1 MSRVLEVVLCL
12 SQDGWPVKASN
23 RTRAAPRD
31 FGAELVR
38 AWRICPQVRMR
49 RGHERVTIEPCQVVE
64 AEPSPDASW
73 WTWIESHAHERRVVA
88 SRTQAFAPGVT
99 QRELFD
105 AAHAGIV
112 VSALGAGHGAA
123 AVDGTDSP
131 PAAGGD
137 AKPVAKSE
145 TKSAARSAAK
155 AAVDASAGAGA
166 GSADDAQPGGG
177 SRGRPEAAAASAAT
191 DAPVAPQPAAAPAGR
206 WLVSERRRGGGADDS
221 GVVVEMTLDDI
232 ALHDGDAPPR
242 RYVEL
247 RLAAPD
253 WETVEARSAALRAL
267 FAAARE
273 LSGAW
278 PAFVQ
283 LTSAIDRA
291 CAGEFATAAPV
302 KAQLVD
308 LAGIRSQRAA
318 LFALS
323 GDIAAQW
330 LGNEGGVLDR
340 DDPEFVHQMRVA
352 LRRLRTLMR
361 FFPRFADRQWQDT
374 FGTDL
379 RWLAALLGTVRDWDV
394 FSTEILPALIA
405 ADGGGADWAG
415 TLDAARA
422 QSAAARVELRQA
434 LHSARYARLTL
445 GWLEW
450 LSTLALPPA
459 ANDDAPSLRRHA
471 AKRVRR
477 LFGHLYASPS
487 LTSLDTAARHQV
499 RIDAKRLR
507 YALEF
512 FASLA
517 SRRTRTETVKTLA
530 RVQSVLGEAN
540 DAIVALHHLE
550 QLAAP
555 PYQIGFV
562 RGYGAALEQRA
573 ARDAE
578 ALLASLRPPKLDGK
592 AR

>member
-1 MSRVLEVVLCL
+1 MSRVLEIVLSL
-12 SQDGWPVKASN
+12 SLEGWPVKGAS
-23 RTRAAPRD
+23 RARGAQRD

-49 RGHERVTIEPCQVVE
+49 RGHERVTIEPCQIEE
-64 AEPSPDASW
+64 AERSPGASW
-73 WTWIESHAHERRVVA
+73 WTWVESNAHGTRVVA
-88 SRTQAFAPGVT
+88 SRTRTFTPGVT

-105 AAHAGIV
+105 AEHAGIV
-112 VSALGAGHGAA
+112 VATPLPVPATAG
-123 AVDGTDSP
+123 
-131 PAAGGD
+131 
-137 AKPVAKSE
+137 
-145 TKSAARSAAK
+145 
-155 AAVDASAGAGA
+155 
-166 GSADDAQPGGG
+166 
-177 SRGRPEAAAASAAT
+177 AT
-191 DAPVAPQPAAAPAGR
+191 DADAPPVAEIDGVAPNTDEAR
-206 WLVSERRRGGGADDS
+206 AQASALRLVSERRRGRWADDS

-232 ALHDGDAPPR
+232 TLHGGGEPPR

-253 WETVEARSAALRAL
+253 WETVAARTAALHAL

-283 LTSAIDRA
+283 LTSVIDRA
-291 CAGEFATAAPV
+291 CAGGPVAATLV
-302 KAQLVD
+302 KAQPVD
-308 LAGIRSQRAA
+308 LTGIRTQRAA

-323 GDIAAQW
+323 GDITAQW
-330 LGNEGGVLDR
+330 LGNECGVLDR

-361 FFPRFADRQWQDT
+361 FFPRFTDRQWKDT
-374 FGTDL
+374 LGVDL
-379 RWLAALLGTVRDWDV
+379 RWLAKLLGTVRDWDV
-394 FSTEILPALIA
+394 FATESLPALIA
-405 ADGGGADWAG
+405 ADGGGSDWDG

-422 QSAAARVELRQA
+422 QSMAARVELRQA

-450 LSTLALPPA
+450 LSALALPA
-459 ANDDAPSLRRHA
+459 ADGDDAPSLRRHA
-471 AKRVRR
+471 TKRVRR
-477 LFGHLYASPS
+477 LFGHLYGSPS

-512 FASLA
+512 FASVA

-540 DAIVALHHLE
+540 DAMVALHHLE

-555 PYQIGFV
+555 PYQLGFV
-562 RGYGAALEQRA
+562 RGYGVALEQRA

-578 ALLASLRPPKLDGK
+578 TLLASLRPPKLDGK
-592 AR
+592 PR

>member
-1 MSRVLEVVLCL
+1 MSRVLEIVLCL
-12 SQDGWPVKASN
+12 SLDAWQVKSGS
-23 RTRAAPRD
+23 RARGEPRD

-49 RGHERVTIEPCQVVE
+49 RGHERVTIEPCQVEE
-64 AEPSPDASW
+64 AEPSPGECW
-73 WTWIESHAHERRVVA
+73 WTWIESNAQGRRVVA
-88 SRTQAFAPGVT
+88 SRTKAFAPGVMA
-99 QRELFD
+99 RERFD
-105 AAHAGIV
+105 AEHAGIAV
-112 VSALGAGHGAA
+112 ATPPSA
-123 AVDGTDSP
+123 
-131 PAAGGD
+131 PAPRAD
-137 AKPVAKSE
+137 AESAPV
-145 TKSAARSAAK
+145 T
-155 AAVDASAGAGA
+155 GAGA
-166 GSADDAQPGGG
+166 DTTPG
-177 SRGRPEAAAASAAT
+177 PVDEAAVAASSGP
-191 DAPVAPQPAAAPAGR
+191 APLR
-206 WLVSERRRGGGADDS
+206 LVTERRRGRWADDS
-221 GVVVEMTLDDI
+221 GVVVEMTLDDVT
-232 ALHDGDAPPR
+232 LHGGAELPR
-242 RYVEL
+242 RQVEL

-253 WETVEARSAALRAL
+253 WETVPARTAALRAL

-283 LTSAIDRA
+283 LTSVIDRA
-291 CAGEFATAAPV
+291 CAGEPGVTGPV
-302 KAQLVD
+302 KAKIVD
-308 LAGIRSQRAA
+308 LTGIRTQRTA

-361 FFPRFADRQWQDT
+361 FFPRFAGDQWQET
-374 FGTDL
+374 FGVDL
-379 RWLAALLGTVRDWDV
+379 RWLASLLGTVRDWDV
-394 FSTEILPALIA
+394 FSTESLPALIA
-405 ADGGGADWAG
+405 ADGGSADWNG
-415 TLDAARA
+415 TLDAVRA
-422 QSAAARVELRQA
+422 QATAARTELRQA

-459 ANDDAPSLRRHA
+459 AGDEDAPSLRRHA
-471 AKRVRR
+471 TKRVRR
-477 LFGHLYASPS
+477 LFGHLYASPA

-517 SRRTRTETVKTLA
+517 SRRTRNETVKTLA

-540 DAIVALHHLE
+540 DTMVAQHHLE

-555 PYQIGFV
+555 AYQLGFV

-578 ALLASLRPPKLDGK
+578 ALLASLRPPRLDGK
-592 AR
+592 PR

>member
-1 MSRVLEVVLCL
+1 MSRVLEIVLSL
-12 SQDGWPVKASN
+12 SLEGWPVKGAS
-23 RTRAAPRD
+23 RARGAQRD

-49 RGHERVTIEPCQVVE
+49 RGHERVTIEPCQVEE
-64 AEPSPDASW
+64 AERSPGASW
-73 WTWIESHAHERRVVA
+73 WTWVESNAHGTRVVA

-105 AAHAGIV
+105 AEHAGIV
-112 VSALGAGHGAA
+112 VATPLPVPATAGAA
-123 AVDGTDSP
+123 DADAP
-131 PAAGGD
+131 PAAEIDG
-137 AKPVAKSE
+137 VAPNTDE
-145 TKSAARSAAK
+145 ARAQ
-155 AAVDASAGAGA
+155 ASAL
-166 GSADDAQPGGG
+166 
-177 SRGRPEAAAASAAT
+177 R
-191 DAPVAPQPAAAPAGR
+191 
-206 WLVSERRRGGGADDS
+206 LVSERRRGRWADDS

-232 ALHDGDAPPR
+232 MLHGGGEPPR
-242 RYVEL
+242 RHVEL

-253 WETVEARSAALRAL
+253 WETVAARTAALHAL

-283 LTSAIDRA
+283 LTSVIDRA
-291 CAGEFATAAPV
+291 CAGGPVAATLV
-302 KAQLVD
+302 KAQSVD
-308 LAGIRSQRAA
+308 LTGIRTQRAA

-323 GDIAAQW
+323 GDITAQW
-330 LGNEGGVLDR
+330 LGNECGVLDR

-361 FFPRFADRQWQDT
+361 FFPRFTDRQWRDT
-374 FGTDL
+374 LGVDL
-379 RWLAALLGTVRDWDV
+379 RWLAKLLGTVRDWDV
-394 FSTEILPALIA
+394 FATESLPALIA
-405 ADGGGADWAG
+405 ADGGSSDWDG

-422 QSAAARVELRQA
+422 QSMAARVELRQA

-450 LSTLALPPA
+450 LSALALPA
-459 ANDDAPSLRRHA
+459 ADGDDAPSLRRHA
-471 AKRVRR
+471 TKRVRR
-477 LFGHLYASPS
+477 LFGHLYGSPS

-540 DAIVALHHLE
+540 DAMVALRHLE

-555 PYQIGFV
+555 PYQLGFV

-578 ALLASLRPPKLDGK
+578 TLLASLRPPKLDGK
-592 AR
+592 PG

>member
-1 MSRVLEVVLCL
+1 MSRVLEIVLCL
-12 SQDGWPVKASN
+12 SLEGWPVKTGS
-23 RTRAAPRD
+23 RARGEQRN

-49 RGHERVTIEPCQVVE
+49 RGQERVTIEPCQVEE
-64 AEPSPDASW
+64 AEPSPGECW
-73 WTWIESHAHERRVVA
+73 WTWIESNAHGRHVVA
-88 SRTQAFAPGVT
+88 SRTKTLTPGVVA
-99 QRELFD
+99 RELFD
-105 AAHAGIV
+105 AEHAGIV
-112 VSALGAGHGAA
+112 V
-123 AVDGTDSP
+123 
-131 PAAGGD
+131 
-137 AKPVAKSE
+137 
-145 TKSAARSAAK
+145 
-155 AAVDASAGAGA
+155 
-166 GSADDAQPGGG
+166 
-177 SRGRPEAAAASAAT
+177 AT
-191 DAPVAPQPAAAPAGR
+191 PAAAPLADAESAEAAGDGDR
-206 WLVSERRRGGGADDS
+206 AAPGSVDEAAVAASSGPAPLRLVSERRRGRWADDS

-232 ALHDGDAPPR
+232 ILHGGTEPPR
-242 RYVEL
+242 RQVEL

-253 WETVEARSAALRAL
+253 WETVDARTAALHAL

-283 LTSAIDRA
+283 LTSVIDRA
-291 CAGEFATAAPV
+291 CAGEPAVAAPV

-308 LAGIRSQRAA
+308 LAGIRTQRGA

-330 LGNEGGVLDR
+330 LGNERGVLDR

-361 FFPRFADRQWQDT
+361 FFPRFADDQWQDT
-374 FGTDL
+374 FGADL
-379 RWLAALLGTVRDWDV
+379 RWVAALLGTVRDWDV
-394 FSTEILPALIA
+394 FSTESLPALIA
-405 ADGGGADWAG
+405 ADGGSADWNG

-422 QSAAARVELRQA
+422 QALAARVELRQA

-450 LSTLALPPA
+450 LATLALPPDTD
-459 ANDDAPSLRRHA
+459 DDAPSLRRHA
-471 AKRVRR
+471 TKRVRR

-487 LTSLDTAARHQV
+487 LTSLDTAARHRV

-540 DAIVALHHLE
+540 DTMVALHHLE

-555 PYQIGFV
+555 AYQLGFV

-578 ALLASLRPPKLDGK
+578 ALLASLRPPRLDGK
-592 AR
+592 PR

>member
-1 MSRVLEVVLCL
+1 MSRVLEIVLSL
-12 SQDGWPVKASN
+12 SLEGWPVKGAS
-23 RTRAAPRD
+23 RARGAQRD

-49 RGHERVTIEPCQVVE
+49 RGHERVTVEPCQIEE
-64 AEPSPDASW
+64 AERSPGASW
-73 WTWIESHAHERRVVA
+73 WTWVESNAHGTRVVA
-88 SRTQAFAPGVT
+88 SRTRTFAPGVT

-105 AAHAGIV
+105 AEHAGIV
-112 VSALGAGHGAA
+112 VATPLPVPATAGAA
-123 AVDGTDSP
+123 DTDAP
-131 PAAGGD
+131 PAAETDG
-137 AKPVAKSE
+137 VAPDTDE
-145 TKSAARSAAK
+145 ARAQ
-155 AAVDASAGAGA
+155 ASAL
-166 GSADDAQPGGG
+166 
-177 SRGRPEAAAASAAT
+177 R
-191 DAPVAPQPAAAPAGR
+191 
-206 WLVSERRRGGGADDS
+206 LVSERRRGRWADDS

-232 ALHDGDAPPR
+232 TLHGGGEPPR
-242 RYVEL
+242 RHVEL

-253 WETVEARSAALRAL
+253 WETVAARTAALHAL

-283 LTSAIDRA
+283 LTSVIDRA
-291 CAGEFATAAPV
+291 CAGGPVAATLV
-302 KAQLVD
+302 KAQPVD
-308 LAGIRSQRAA
+308 LTGIRTQRAA

-323 GDIAAQW
+323 GDITAQW
-330 LGNEGGVLDR
+330 LGNECGVLDR

-361 FFPRFADRQWQDT
+361 FFPRFTDRQWRDT
-374 FGTDL
+374 LGVDL
-379 RWLAALLGTVRDWDV
+379 RWLAKLLGTVRDWDV
-394 FSTEILPALIA
+394 FATESLPTLIA
-405 ADGGGADWAG
+405 ADGGSSDWDG

-422 QSAAARVELRQA
+422 QSMAARVELRQA

-450 LSTLALPPA
+450 LSALALPA
-459 ANDDAPSLRRHA
+459 ADGDDAPSLRRHA
-471 AKRVRR
+471 TKRVRR
-477 LFGHLYASPS
+477 LFGHLYGSPS

-540 DAIVALHHLE
+540 DAMVALHHLE

-555 PYQIGFV
+555 PYQLGFV

-578 ALLASLRPPKLDGK
+578 TLLASLRPPKLDGK
-592 AR
+592 PG

>member
-1 MSRVLEVVLCL
+1 MSRVLEIVLSL
-12 SQDGWPVKASN
+12 SLEGWPVKGAS
-23 RTRAAPRD
+23 RARGAQRD

-49 RGHERVTIEPCQVVE
+49 RGHERVTVEPCQIEE
-64 AEPSPDASW
+64 AERSPGASW
-73 WTWIESHAHERRVVA
+73 WTWVESNAHGTRVVA
-88 SRTQAFAPGVT
+88 SRTQTFAPGIT

-105 AAHAGIV
+105 AEHAGIV
-112 VSALGAGHGAA
+112 VATPLPVPATAGA
-123 AVDGTDSP
+123 TDADAP
-131 PAAGGD
+131 PAAEIDG
-137 AKPVAKSE
+137 VAPNTDE
-145 TKSAARSAAK
+145 ARAQ
-155 AAVDASAGAGA
+155 ASAL
-166 GSADDAQPGGG
+166 
-177 SRGRPEAAAASAAT
+177 R
-191 DAPVAPQPAAAPAGR
+191 
-206 WLVSERRRGGGADDS
+206 LVSERRRGRWADDS

-232 ALHDGDAPPR
+232 TLHGGGEPPR

-253 WETVEARSAALRAL
+253 WETVAARTAALHAL

-283 LTSAIDRA
+283 LTSVIDRA
-291 CAGEFATAAPV
+291 CAGGPVAATLV
-302 KAQLVD
+302 KAQPVD
-308 LAGIRSQRAA
+308 LTGIRTPRAA
-318 LFALS
+318 LFALA
-323 GDIAAQW
+323 GDITAQW
-330 LGNEGGVLDR
+330 LGNECGVLDR

-361 FFPRFADRQWQDT
+361 FFPRFADRQWKDT
-374 FGTDL
+374 LGADL
-379 RWLAALLGTVRDWDV
+379 RWLAKLLGTVRDWDV
-394 FSTEILPALIA
+394 FATESLPALIA
-405 ADGGGADWAG
+405 ADGGGSDWDG

-422 QSAAARVELRQA
+422 QSMAARVELRQA

-450 LSTLALPPA
+450 LSALALPA
-459 ANDDAPSLRRHA
+459 ADGDDAPSLRRHA
-471 AKRVRR
+471 TKRVRR
-477 LFGHLYASPS
+477 LFGHLYGSPS

-540 DAIVALHHLE
+540 DAMVALHHLE

-555 PYQIGFV
+555 PYQLGFV

-578 ALLASLRPPKLDGK
+578 TLLASLRPPKLDGK
-592 AR
+592 PR

>member
-1 MSRVLEVVLCL
+1 MSRVLEIVLSL
-12 SQDGWPVKASN
+12 SLEGWPVEAGS
-23 RTRAAPRD
+23 RARGAQRD

-49 RGHERVTIEPCQVVE
+49 RGHERVTIEPCQIEE
-64 AEPSPDASW
+64 AELSPGASW
-73 WTWIESHAHERRVVA
+73 WTWVESNAHGRRVVA
-88 SRTQAFAPGVT
+88 SRTKAFAPGVT
-99 QRELFD
+99 ERELFD
-105 AAHAGIV
+105 AEHAGIA
-112 VSALGAGHGAA
+112 VSMPL
-123 AVDGTDSP
+123 
-131 PAAGGD
+131 
-137 AKPVAKSE
+137 PV
-145 TKSAARSAAK
+145 
-155 AAVDASAGAGA
+155 
-166 GSADDAQPGGG
+166 
-177 SRGRPEAAAASAAT
+177 PEAAVAAEAGA
-191 DAPVAPQPAAAPAGR
+191 VAGEVDGAAPETTGRAEEAGTQPESSALR
-206 WLVSERRRGGGADDS
+206 LVSERRRGRWADDS
-221 GVVVEMTLDDI
+221 GVVVEMTLDDVT
-232 ALHDGDAPPR
+232 LHRGSEPPR
-242 RYVEL
+242 RFVEL
-247 RLAAPD
+247 RLTAPD
-253 WETVEARSAALRAL
+253 WETLPARTAALHAL

-283 LTSAIDRA
+283 LTSVIDRA
-291 CAGEFATAAPV
+291 CAAEPAAGGPV
-302 KAQLVD
+302 KARLVD
-308 LAGIRSQRAA
+308 LTGVRTQRAA

-323 GDIAAQW
+323 GDITAQW
-330 LGNEGGVLDR
+330 LGNEGGVLEH

-361 FFPRFADRQWQDT
+361 FFPLFADRQWRDT
-374 FGTDL
+374 LGVDL

-394 FSTEILPALIA
+394 FATESLPALIA
-405 ADGGGADWAG
+405 ADGGDGEWNG

-422 QSAAARVELRQA
+422 QCAAARVELRQA

-450 LSTLALPPA
+450 LSSLALPPA
-459 ANDDAPSLRRHA
+459 EAGDAPSLRRHA
-471 AKRVRR
+471 TKRVRR

-517 SRRTRTETVKTLA
+517 SRRTRTETVKTLT

-540 DAIVALHHLE
+540 DTMVALHHLE
-550 QLAAP
+550 KLAAP
-555 PYQIGFV
+555 PYQLGFV

-578 ALLASLRPPKLDGK
+578 TLLASLRPPKLDGK
-592 AR
+592 PG

>member
-1 MSRVLEVVLCL
+1 MSRVLEIVLSL
-12 SQDGWPVKASN
+12 SLEGWPVKAAS
-23 RTRAAPRD
+23 RARGAQRD

-49 RGHERVTIEPCQVVE
+49 RGHERVTIEPCQVEE
-64 AEPSPDASW
+64 AERSPGASW
-73 WTWIESHAHERRVVA
+73 WTWVESNAHGRRVVA
-88 SRTQAFAPGVT
+88 SRTEAFAPGVT

-105 AAHAGIV
+105 AEHAGI
-112 VSALGAGHGAA
+112 AIAMPL
-123 AVDGTDSP
+123 P
-131 PAAGGD
+131 LPL
-137 AKPVAKSE
+137 PV
-145 TKSAARSAAK
+145 T
-155 AAVDASAGAGA
+155 
-166 GSADDAQPGGG
+166 
-177 SRGRPEAAAASAAT
+177 AAAA
-191 DAPVAPQPAAAPAGR
+191 DADAPAGEINGVAPDVAAPPESSAPR
-206 WLVSERRRGGGADDS
+206 LVSERRRGRWADDS

-232 ALHDGDAPPR
+232 TLHGGGEPPR

-253 WETVEARSAALRAL
+253 WETFAARTAALRAL

-291 CAGEFATAAPV
+291 CAGEPAAVRPV

-308 LAGIRSQRAA
+308 LTGVRTQRAA

-323 GDIAAQW
+323 GDITAQW

-361 FFPRFADRQWQDT
+361 FFPLFADRQWQDT
-374 FGTDL
+374 LGVDL

-394 FSTEILPALIA
+394 FTTESLPALIA
-405 ADGGGADWAG
+405 ADGGGADWNG

-422 QSAAARVELRQA
+422 QSMAARVELRQA

-450 LSTLALPPA
+450 LSALALPPA
-459 ANDDAPSLRRHA
+459 EGGDAPSLRRHA
-471 AKRVRR
+471 TKRVRR
-477 LFGHLYASPS
+477 LFGDLYASPS

-517 SRRTRTETVKTLA
+517 SRRTRTETVKTLT

-540 DAIVALHHLE
+540 DTMVALHHLE
-550 QLAAP
+550 KLAAP
-555 PYQIGFV
+555 PYQLGFV

-578 ALLASLRPPKLDGK
+578 ALLASLRPPKLGGK
-592 AR
+592 PG

>member
-1 MSRVLEVVLCL
+1 MSRVLEIVLCL
-12 SQDGWPVKASN
+12 SLEGWPVKAGS
-23 RTRAAPRD
+23 RARGEQRD

-49 RGHERVTIEPCQVVE
+49 RGHERVTIEPCQIEE
-64 AEPSPDASW
+64 AEPSPGESW
-73 WTWIESHAHERRVVA
+73 WTWVEWNAHGRRVVA
-88 SRTQAFAPGVT
+88 SRTKAFAPGVVA
-99 QRELFD
+99 RELFD
-105 AAHAGIV
+105 AEHAGIV
-112 VSALGAGHGAA
+112 VATPPSATPAEPERAEAAGDGGQGAPGPVDEAVVAA
-123 AVDGTDSP
+123 ATG
-131 PAAGGD
+131 PA
-137 AKPVAKSE
+137 PL
-145 TKSAARSAAK
+145 R
-155 AAVDASAGAGA
+155 
-166 GSADDAQPGGG
+166 
-177 SRGRPEAAAASAAT
+177 
-191 DAPVAPQPAAAPAGR
+191 
-206 WLVSERRRGGGADDS
+206 LVSERRRGRWADDS
-221 GVVVEMTLDDI
+221 GVVVEMTLDDVM
-232 ALHDGDAPPR
+232 LDGGAEPPR
-242 RYVEL
+242 RHVEL

-253 WETVEARSAALRAL
+253 WETDAARAAALRAL

-283 LTSAIDRA
+283 LTSVIDRA
-291 CAGEFATAAPV
+291 CAGEPAITGPI

-308 LAGIRSQRAA
+308 LTGIRTQRTA

-330 LGNEGGVLDR
+330 LGNEAGVLER

-361 FFPRFADRQWQDT
+361 FFPRFADDRWKDA
-374 FGTDL
+374 FGADL
-379 RWLAALLGTVRDWDV
+379 RWLASLLGTVRDWDV
-394 FSTEILPALIA
+394 FSTESLPALIA
-405 ADGGGADWAG
+405 ADGGSADWNG
-415 TLDAARA
+415 TLDAARTQA
-422 QSAAARVELRQA
+422 TAARVELRQA

-450 LSTLALPPA
+450 LSTLALPDA
-459 ANDDAPSLRRHA
+459 GDDAPSLRRHA
-471 AKRVRR
+471 TRRVRR

-487 LTSLDTAARHQV
+487 LTSLDTAARHRV

-530 RVQSVLGEAN
+530 RVQSVLGDAN

-555 PYQIGFV
+555 AYQLGFV
-562 RGYGAALEQRA
+562 RGYGAALERRA

-578 ALLASLRPPKLDGK
+578 ALLASLRPPKLD
-592 AR
+592 ARSR

>member
-1 MSRVLEVVLCL
+1 MSRVLEIVLCL
-12 SQDGWPVKASN
+12 SLEGWPVKAGS
-23 RTRAAPRD
+23 RVRSEQRD

-38 AWRICPQVRMR
+38 AWRICSQVRMR
-49 RGHERVTIEPCQVVE
+49 RGHERVTIEPCQVEE
-64 AEPSPDASW
+64 AEPNPGECW
-73 WTWIESHAHERRVVA
+73 WTWIESNAQGRRVVA
-88 SRTQAFAPGVT
+88 SRTRAFAPGVVE
-99 QRELFD
+99 RELFD
-105 AAHAGIV
+105 AEHAGIDV
-112 VSALGAGHGAA
+112 
-123 AVDGTDSP
+123 
-131 PAAGGD
+131 
-137 AKPVAKSE
+137 
-145 TKSAARSAAK
+145 
-155 AAVDASAGAGA
+155 
-166 GSADDAQPGGG
+166 
-177 SRGRPEAAAASAAT
+177 
-191 DAPVAPQPAAAPAGR
+191 AAPAPAPATQAEAESAEAAGEGVTPGSVDEAALAASSGPAPLR
-206 WLVSERRRGGGADDS
+206 LVSERRRGRWADDS
-221 GVVVEMTLDDI
+221 GVVVEMTLDNI
-232 ALHDGDAPPR
+232 TLYGGTEPPR
-242 RYVEL
+242 RHVEL

-253 WETVEARSAALRAL
+253 WETVAARSAALRAL

-283 LTSAIDRA
+283 LSSVIDRA
-291 CAGEFATAAPV
+291 CAGEPAVAGPV

-308 LAGIRSQRAA
+308 LTGIRTQRAA

-323 GDIAAQW
+323 GDIVAQW
-330 LGNEGGVLDR
+330 LGNESGVLDR

-361 FFPRFADRQWQDT
+361 FFPRFADDRWKDA
-374 FGTDL
+374 FGADL

-394 FSTEILPALIA
+394 FSTESLPALIA
-405 ADGGGADWAG
+405 ADGGSADWNG

-422 QSAAARVELRQA
+422 QAMAARIELRQA

-450 LSTLALPPA
+450 LSTLALPP
-459 ANDDAPSLRRHA
+459 NGGDDDTPSLRRHA
-471 AKRVRR
+471 TKRVRR
-477 LFGHLYASPS
+477 LFGHLYALPS

-517 SRRTRTETVKTLA
+517 SRRTRNETVKTLA

-540 DAIVALHHLE
+540 DTMVALHHLE

-555 PYQIGFV
+555 AYQLGFV

-573 ARDAE
+573 ASDAE

-592 AR
+592 PR

>member
-1 MSRVLEVVLCL
+1 MSRVLEIVLSL
-12 SQDGWPVKASN
+12 SLEGWPVKGAS
-23 RTRAAPRD
+23 RARGAQRD

-49 RGHERVTIEPCQVVE
+49 RGHERVTVEPCQIEE
-64 AEPSPDASW
+64 AERSPGASW
-73 WTWIESHAHERRVVA
+73 WTWVESNAHGTRVVA
-88 SRTQAFAPGVT
+88 SRTRTFAPGVT

-105 AAHAGIV
+105 AEHAGIV
-112 VSALGAGHGAA
+112 VATPLPVPATAGAA
-123 AVDGTDSP
+123 DTD
-131 PAAGGD
+131 
-137 AKPVAKSE
+137 
-145 TKSAARSAAK
+145 
-155 AAVDASAGAGA
+155 
-166 GSADDAQPGGG
+166 
-177 SRGRPEAAAASAAT
+177 
-191 DAPVAPQPAAAPAGR
+191 AAPAAEIDGVAPDTDEAR
-206 WLVSERRRGGGADDS
+206 AQASALRLVSERRRGRWADDS

-232 ALHDGDAPPR
+232 TLHGGGGGGEPPR

-253 WETVEARSAALRAL
+253 WETVAARTAALHAL

-283 LTSAIDRA
+283 LTSVIDRV
-291 CAGEFATAAPV
+291 CAGGPVAATLV
-302 KAQLVD
+302 KAQSVD
-308 LAGIRSQRAA
+308 LTGIRTQRAA

-323 GDIAAQW
+323 GDITAQW
-330 LGNEGGVLDR
+330 LGNECGVLDR

-361 FFPRFADRQWQDT
+361 FFPRFTDRQWKDT
-374 FGTDL
+374 LGVDL
-379 RWLAALLGTVRDWDV
+379 RWLAKLLGTVRDWDV
-394 FSTEILPALIA
+394 FATESLPALIA
-405 ADGGGADWAG
+405 ADGGGSDWDG

-422 QSAAARVELRQA
+422 QSMAARVELRQA

-450 LSTLALPPA
+450 LSALALPA
-459 ANDDAPSLRRHA
+459 ADGDDAPSLRRHA
-471 AKRVRR
+471 TKRVRR
-477 LFGHLYASPS
+477 LFGHLYGSPS

-540 DAIVALHHLE
+540 DAMVALHHLE

-555 PYQIGFV
+555 PYQLGFV

-578 ALLASLRPPKLDGK
+578 TLLASLRPPKLDGK
-592 AR
+592 PR

>member
-1 MSRVLEVVLCL
+1 MSRVLEIVLSL
-12 SQDGWPVKASN
+12 SLEGWPAKVAG
-23 RTRAAPRD
+23 RARGAQRD

-49 RGHERVTIEPCQVVE
+49 RGHERVTIEPCQIEE
-64 AEPSPDASW
+64 AEPSPGASW
-73 WTWIESHAHERRVVA
+73 WTWVESNAHGRRVVA
-88 SRTQAFAPGVT
+88 SRTKVFAPGVT
-99 QRELFD
+99 MRELFD
-105 AAHAGIV
+105 AEHAGIV
-112 VSALGAGHGAA
+112 VAMPLPVPEAAGAA
-123 AVDGTDSP
+123 TGEVDG
-131 PAAGGD
+131 
-137 AKPVAKSE
+137 VAPD
-145 TKSAARSAAK
+145 TT
-155 AAVDASAGAGA
+155 
-166 GSADDAQPGGG
+166 
-177 SRGRPEAAAASAAT
+177 GRPEAGMQPESSAL
-191 DAPVAPQPAAAPAGR
+191 R
-206 WLVSERRRGGGADDS
+206 LVSERRRGRWADDS
-221 GVVVEMTLDDI
+221 GVVVEMTLDDVT
-232 ALHDGDAPPR
+232 LHRGGEPPR

-253 WETVEARSAALRAL
+253 WETLAARTAALHAL

-283 LTSAIDRA
+283 LTSVIDRA
-291 CAGEFATAAPV
+291 CAAEPAASGPV
-302 KAQLVD
+302 KAQPVD
-308 LAGIRSQRAA
+308 LTGVRTQRAA

-323 GDIAAQW
+323 GDITAQW
-330 LGNEGGVLDR
+330 LGNEGGVLEY

-361 FFPRFADRQWQDT
+361 FFPRFADRQWRDT
-374 FGTDL
+374 LGVDMH
-379 RWLAALLGTVRDWDV
+379 WLAALLGTVRDWDV
-394 FSTEILPALIA
+394 FATESLPALIA
-405 ADGGGADWAG
+405 ADGGDGEWNG

-422 QSAAARVELRQA
+422 QCVAARGELRQA

-450 LSTLALPPA
+450 LGSLALPHA
-459 ANDDAPSLRRHA
+459 EDGDAPSLRRHA
-471 AKRVRR
+471 TKRVRR
-477 LFGHLYASPS
+477 LFGDLYASPS

-540 DAIVALHHLE
+540 DTIVALHHLE
-550 QLAAP
+550 KLAAP
-555 PYQIGFV
+555 PYQLGFV

-578 ALLASLRPPKLDGK
+578 TLLASLRPPKLDGK
-592 AR
+592 PG

>member
-1 MSRVLEVVLCL
+1 MSRVLEIVLSL
-12 SQDGWPVKASN
+12 SLEGWPAKAAG
-23 RTRAAPRD
+23 RARGAQRD

-49 RGHERVTIEPCQVVE
+49 RGHERVTIEPCQIEE
-64 AEPSPDASW
+64 AEPSPGASW
-73 WTWIESHAHERRVVA
+73 WTWVESNAHGRRVVA
-88 SRTQAFAPGVT
+88 SRTKVFAPGVT
-99 QRELFD
+99 ARELFD
-105 AAHAGIV
+105 AEHAGIV
-112 VSALGAGHGAA
+112 VAMPLPVPEAAGAA
-123 AVDGTDSP
+123 TGEVDG
-131 PAAGGD
+131 
-137 AKPVAKSE
+137 VAPD
-145 TKSAARSAAK
+145 TT
-155 AAVDASAGAGA
+155 
-166 GSADDAQPGGG
+166 
-177 SRGRPEAAAASAAT
+177 GRPEAGMQPESSAL
-191 DAPVAPQPAAAPAGR
+191 R
-206 WLVSERRRGGGADDS
+206 LVSERRRGRWADDS
-221 GVVVEMTLDDI
+221 GVVVEMTLDDVT
-232 ALHDGDAPPR
+232 LHRGDEPPR

-253 WETVEARSAALRAL
+253 WETLAARTAALHAL

-283 LTSAIDRA
+283 LTSVIDRA
-291 CAGEFATAAPV
+291 CAAEPAASGPV
-302 KAQLVD
+302 KAQPVELTGV
-308 LAGIRSQRAA
+308 RTQRAA

-323 GDIAAQW
+323 GDITAQW
-330 LGNEGGVLDR
+330 LGNEGGVLEY

-361 FFPRFADRQWQDT
+361 FFPRFADRQWRDT
-374 FGTDL
+374 LGVDMH
-379 RWLAALLGTVRDWDV
+379 WLAALLGTVRDWDV
-394 FSTEILPALIA
+394 FATESLPALIA
-405 ADGGGADWAG
+405 ADGGDGEWNG

-422 QSAAARVELRQA
+422 QCVAARGELRQA

-450 LSTLALPPA
+450 LGSLALPHA
-459 ANDDAPSLRRHA
+459 EDGAPSLRRHA
-471 AKRVRR
+471 TKRVRR

-487 LTSLDTAARHQV
+487 LTSLDTAARHRV

-540 DAIVALHHLE
+540 DAIVALRHLE
-550 QLAAP
+550 KLAAP
-555 PYQIGFV
+555 PYQLGFV

-578 ALLASLRPPKLDGK
+578 TLLASLRPPKLDGK
-592 AR
+592 PG

>member
-1 MSRVLEVVLCL
+1 MSRVLEIVLSL
-12 SQDGWPVKASN
+12 SLEGWPVKAAS
-23 RTRAAPRD
+23 RTRGTQRD

-49 RGHERVTIEPCQVVE
+49 RGHERVTIEPCQIEE
-64 AEPSPDASW
+64 AETSPGASW
-73 WTWIESHAHERRVVA
+73 WTWVESNAHGRRVVA
-88 SRTQAFAPGVT
+88 SRTKAFAPGVT
-99 QRELFD
+99 ERELFD
-105 AAHAGIV
+105 AEHAGIV
-112 VSALGAGHGAA
+112 VAMPLPVPVTTTAA
-123 AVDGTDSP
+123 DADAPADEVNGVAPEAAEP
-131 PAAGGD
+131 PAAG
-137 AKPVAKSE
+137 AQPE
-145 TKSAARSAAK
+145 
-155 AAVDASAGAGA
+155 ASAL
-166 GSADDAQPGGG
+166 
-177 SRGRPEAAAASAAT
+177 R
-191 DAPVAPQPAAAPAGR
+191 
-206 WLVSERRRGGGADDS
+206 LMSERRRGRWADDS

-232 ALHDGDAPPR
+232 TLTGGGEPPR

-253 WETVEARSAALRAL
+253 WETVAARTAALHAL

-283 LTSAIDRA
+283 LTSVIDRA
-291 CAGEFATAAPV
+291 CAGEPAAAGLV
-302 KAQLVD
+302 KARLVD
-308 LAGIRSQRAA
+308 LTGIRTQRGA
-318 LFALS
+318 LFALA
-323 GDIAAQW
+323 GDITAQW
-330 LGNEGGVLDR
+330 LGNERGVLDR

-361 FFPRFADRQWQDT
+361 FFPRFADRAWQDT
-374 FGTDL
+374 LGADL
-379 RWLAALLGTVRDWDV
+379 RWVAALLGTVRDWDV
-394 FSTEILPALIA
+394 FSTESLPALIA
-405 ADGGGADWAG
+405 ADGGDGDWDG

-422 QSAAARVELRQA
+422 QSMAARVELRQA

-450 LSTLALPPA
+450 LGTLALPA
-459 ANDDAPSLRRHA
+459 AEGDDAPSLRRHA
-471 AKRVRR
+471 TKRVRR

-517 SRRTRTETVKTLA
+517 SRRTRNETVKTLT
-530 RVQSVLGEAN
+530 RVQGVLGEAN
-540 DAIVALHHLE
+540 DTMVALHHLE

-555 PYQIGFV
+555 PYQLGFV

-578 ALLASLRPPKLDGK
+578 TLLASLRPPKLDGK
-592 AR
+592 PG

>member
-1 MSRVLEVVLCL
+1 MSRVLEIVLSL
-12 SQDGWPVKASN
+12 SLEGWPVKGAS
-23 RTRAAPRD
+23 RARGAQRD

-49 RGHERVTIEPCQVVE
+49 RGHERVTVEPCQIEE
-64 AEPSPDASW
+64 AERSPGASW
-73 WTWIESHAHERRVVA
+73 WTWVESNAHGTRVVA
-88 SRTQAFAPGVT
+88 SRTQTFAPGIT

-105 AAHAGIV
+105 AEHAGIV
-112 VSALGAGHGAA
+112 VATPLPVPATAGA
-123 AVDGTDSP
+123 TDADAP
-131 PAAGGD
+131 PAAEIDG
-137 AKPVAKSE
+137 VAPNTDE
-145 TKSAARSAAK
+145 ARAQ
-155 AAVDASAGAGA
+155 ASAL
-166 GSADDAQPGGG
+166 
-177 SRGRPEAAAASAAT
+177 R
-191 DAPVAPQPAAAPAGR
+191 
-206 WLVSERRRGGGADDS
+206 LVSERRRGRWADDS

-232 ALHDGDAPPR
+232 TLHGGGEPPR

-253 WETVEARSAALRAL
+253 WETVAARTAALHAL

-283 LTSAIDRA
+283 LTSVIDRA
-291 CAGEFATAAPV
+291 CAGGPVAATLV
-302 KAQLVD
+302 KAQPVD
-308 LAGIRSQRAA
+308 LTGIRTQRAA
-318 LFALS
+318 LFALA
-323 GDIAAQW
+323 GDITAQW
-330 LGNEGGVLDR
+330 LGNECGVLDR

-361 FFPRFADRQWQDT
+361 FFPRFTDRQWKDT
-374 FGTDL
+374 LGADL
-379 RWLAALLGTVRDWDV
+379 RWLAKLLGTVRDWDV
-394 FSTEILPALIA
+394 FATESLPALIA
-405 ADGGGADWAG
+405 ADGGGSAWDG

-422 QSAAARVELRQA
+422 QSMAARVELRQA

-450 LSTLALPPA
+450 LSALALPA
-459 ANDDAPSLRRHA
+459 ADGDDAPSLRRHA
-471 AKRVRR
+471 TKRVRR
-477 LFGHLYASPS
+477 LFGHLYGSPS

-540 DAIVALHHLE
+540 DAMVALHHLE

-555 PYQIGFV
+555 PYQLGFV

-578 ALLASLRPPKLDGK
+578 TLLASLRPPKLDGK
-592 AR
+592 PR

>member
-1 MSRVLEVVLCL
+1 MSRVLEIVLCL
-12 SQDGWPVKASN
+12 SLEGWPVKAGS
-23 RTRAAPRD
+23 RARGAQRD

-49 RGHERVTIEPCQVVE
+49 RGQERVTIEPCQIEE
-64 AEPSPDASW
+64 AEPNSGERW
-73 WTWIESHAHERRVVA
+73 WTWVESNAQGRRVVA
-88 SRTQAFAPGVT
+88 SRTRALAPGVVE
-99 QRELFD
+99 RELFD
-105 AAHAGIV
+105 AEHAGIV
-112 VSALGAGHGAA
+112 VAMPESATQADPEPADATAERAGVVDEA
-123 AVDGTDSP
+123 AV
-131 PAAGGD
+131 
-137 AKPVAKSE
+137 
-145 TKSAARSAAK
+145 
-155 AAVDASAGAGA
+155 
-166 GSADDAQPGGG
+166 
-177 SRGRPEAAAASAAT
+177 AASSG
-191 DAPVAPQPAAAPAGR
+191 PPPLQ
-206 WLVSERRRGGGADDS
+206 LVSERRRGRWADDS

-232 ALHDGDAPPR
+232 ALHGGTEPPR

-253 WETVEARSAALRAL
+253 WETPPARAAALHAL

-283 LTSAIDRA
+283 LTSVIDRA
-291 CAGEFATAAPV
+291 CAGEPAVAGPV
-302 KAQLVD
+302 KARPVD
-308 LAGIRSQRAA
+308 LSGIRTQRAA

-330 LGNEGGVLDR
+330 LGNECGVLDR

-361 FFPRFADRQWQDT
+361 FFPRFADEQWQET
-374 FGTDL
+374 FGVDL

-394 FSTEILPALIA
+394 FSTESLPALIA
-405 ADGGGADWAG
+405 ADRGSADWNG

-422 QSAAARVELRQA
+422 QATGARVELRQA

-450 LSTLALPPA
+450 LSTLALPSA
-459 ANDDAPSLRRHA
+459 EGDDAPSLRRHA
-471 AKRVRR
+471 TKRVRR

-517 SRRTRTETVKTLA
+517 SRRTRNETVKTLA

-540 DAIVALHHLE
+540 DTMVALHRLE

-555 PYQIGFV
+555 AYQLGFV

-578 ALLASLRPPKLDGK
+578 TLLASLRPPRLDGK
-592 AR
+592 PG

>member
-1 MSRVLEVVLCL
+1 MSRVLEIVLSL
-12 SQDGWPVKASN
+12 SLEGWPVKAAS
-23 RTRAAPRD
+23 RARGAQRD

-49 RGHERVTIEPCQVVE
+49 RGQERVTIEPCQVEE
-64 AEPSPDASW
+64 AEPSPGASW
-73 WTWIESHAHERRVVA
+73 WTWVESNAHGTRVVA
-88 SRTQAFAPGVT
+88 SRTKAFAPGVT

-105 AAHAGIV
+105 AEHEGIV
-112 VSALGAGHGAA
+112 VAMPLPGPATAVAASADAPTGE
-123 AVDGTDSP
+123 VDGVAPESTEP
-131 PAAGGD
+131 PAAG
-137 AKPVAKSE
+137 ASPES
-145 TKSAARSAAK
+145 SALR
-155 AAVDASAGAGA
+155 
-166 GSADDAQPGGG
+166 
-177 SRGRPEAAAASAAT
+177 
-191 DAPVAPQPAAAPAGR
+191 
-206 WLVSERRRGGGADDS
+206 LVSERRRGRWADDS
-221 GVVVEMTLDDI
+221 GVVVEMTLDDVI
-232 ALHDGDAPPR
+232 VYGGGEPPR
-242 RYVEL
+242 RCVEL

-253 WETVEARSAALRAL
+253 WETLAARTAALHAL

-283 LTSAIDRA
+283 LTSVIDRT
-291 CAGEFATAAPV
+291 CAGEPVAAGPV

-308 LAGIRSQRAA
+308 LTGIRTQRAA

-323 GDIAAQW
+323 GDITAQW
-330 LGNEGGVLDR
+330 LGNEGGVLER

-361 FFPRFADRQWQDT
+361 FFPLFADRQWRDT
-374 FGTDL
+374 LGVDL

-394 FSTEILPALIA
+394 FSTESLPALIA
-405 ADGGGADWAG
+405 ADGGGADWNG

-422 QSAAARVELRQA
+422 QSMAARVELRHA

-450 LSTLALPPA
+450 LGALALPPA
-459 ANDDAPSLRRHA
+459 EGGDAPSLRRHA
-471 AKRVRR
+471 TKRVRR

-517 SRRTRTETVKTLA
+517 SRRTRNETIKTLA
-530 RVQSVLGEAN
+530 RVQSVLGESN
-540 DAIVALHHLE
+540 DTMVALQHLE

-555 PYQIGFV
+555 PYQLGFV

-578 ALLASLRPPKLDGK
+578 TLLASLRPPKLDGK
-592 AR
+592 PR

>member
-1 MSRVLEVVLCL
+1 MSRVLEIVLSL
-12 SQDGWPVKASN
+12 SLEGWPVKGAS
-23 RTRAAPRD
+23 RARGAQRE

-49 RGHERVTIEPCQVVE
+49 RGHERVTIEPCQIEE
-64 AEPSPDASW
+64 AERSPGANW
-73 WTWIESHAHERRVVA
+73 WTWVESNAHGTRVVA
-88 SRTQAFAPGVT
+88 SRTQTFAPGVT

-105 AAHAGIV
+105 AEHAGIV
-112 VSALGAGHGAA
+112 VATPLPIPATRTAA
-123 AVDGTDSP
+123 EA
-131 PAAGGD
+131 
-137 AKPVAKSE
+137 E
-145 TKSAARSAAK
+145 
-155 AAVDASAGAGA
+155 
-166 GSADDAQPGGG
+166 AD
-177 SRGRPEAAAASAAT
+177 AAAAET
-191 DAPVAPQPAAAPAGR
+191 GGVAPDTDEARAQAAALR
-206 WLVSERRRGGGADDS
+206 IVSERRRGRWADDS

-232 ALHDGDAPPR
+232 TLHGGGEPPR

-253 WETVEARSAALRAL
+253 WETVAARTAALHAL

-283 LTSAIDRA
+283 LTSVIDRA
-291 CAGEFATAAPV
+291 CAGGPVAAVLV
-302 KAQLVD
+302 KAQSVD
-308 LAGIRSQRAA
+308 LTGIRTQRAA

-323 GDIAAQW
+323 GDITAQW
-330 LGNEGGVLDR
+330 LGNECGVLER

-361 FFPRFADRQWQDT
+361 FFPRFTDDQWKDT
-374 FGTDL
+374 LGVDL

-394 FSTEILPALIA
+394 FATESLPALIA
-405 ADGGGADWAG
+405 ADGGGSDWDG

-422 QSAAARVELRQA
+422 QSMAARVELRQA

-450 LSTLALPPA
+450 LSALALPA
-459 ANDDAPSLRRHA
+459 ADGDDAPSLRRHA
-471 AKRVRR
+471 TKRVRR
-477 LFGHLYASPS
+477 LFGHLYGSPS

-517 SRRTRTETVKTLA
+517 SRRTRNETVKTLT

-540 DAIVALHHLE
+540 DAMVALHHLE

-555 PYQIGFV
+555 PYQLGFV

-578 ALLASLRPPKLDGK
+578 TLLASLRPPKLDGK
-592 AR
+592 PG

>member
-1 MSRVLEVVLCL
+1 MSRVLEIVLSL
-12 SQDGWPVKASN
+12 SLEGWPVKAAS
-23 RTRAAPRD
+23 RARGAQRD

-49 RGHERVTIEPCQVVE
+49 RGHERVTIEPCQIEE
-64 AEPSPDASW
+64 AELSPGASW
-73 WTWIESHAHERRVVA
+73 WTWVESNAHGRRVVA
-88 SRTQAFAPGVT
+88 SRTKAFAPGVT
-99 QRELFD
+99 ARELFD
-105 AAHAGIV
+105 AEHAGIV
-112 VSALGAGHGAA
+112 VAMPLPVPEVAVAAEAVVATGEIDGAA
-123 AVDGTDSP
+123 PDTAGRPEEAGTQP
-131 PAAGGD
+131 
-137 AKPVAKSE
+137 
-145 TKSAARSAAK
+145 
-155 AAVDASAGAGA
+155 DASAL
-166 GSADDAQPGGG
+166 
-177 SRGRPEAAAASAAT
+177 R
-191 DAPVAPQPAAAPAGR
+191 
-206 WLVSERRRGGGADDS
+206 LVSERRRGRWADDS
-221 GVVVEMTLDDI
+221 GVVVEMTLDDVT
-232 ALHDGDAPPR
+232 LYRGSEPPR

-253 WETVEARSAALRAL
+253 WETLPARTAALHAL

-283 LTSAIDRA
+283 LTSVIDRA
-291 CAGEFATAAPV
+291 CAAEPAADGPV
-302 KAQLVD
+302 KARLVD
-308 LAGIRSQRAA
+308 LTGVRTQRVA

-323 GDIAAQW
+323 GDITAQW
-330 LGNEGGVLDR
+330 LGNEGGVLEQ

-361 FFPRFADRQWQDT
+361 FFPLFADRQWRDT
-374 FGTDL
+374 LGVDL
-379 RWLAALLGTVRDWDV
+379 RWLASLLGTVRDWDV
-394 FSTEILPALIA
+394 FATESLPALIA
-405 ADGGGADWAG
+405 ADGGDGEWNG

-422 QSAAARVELRQA
+422 QCAAARVELRQA

-450 LSTLALPPA
+450 LSSLALPPA
-459 ANDDAPSLRRHA
+459 EDGDAPSLRRHA
-471 AKRVRR
+471 TKRVRR

-517 SRRTRTETVKTLA
+517 SRRTRTETVKTLT

-540 DAIVALHHLE
+540 DTMVALHHLE
-550 QLAAP
+550 KLAAP
-555 PYQIGFV
+555 PYQLGFV

-578 ALLASLRPPKLDGK
+578 TLLASLRPPKLDGK
-592 AR
+592 PG

>member
-12 SQDGWPVKASN
+12 SQDGWPARASN
-23 RTRAAPRD
+23 RARAAPRD

-64 AEPSPDASW
+64 AEPSPGASW

-88 SRTQAFAPGVT
+88 SRTQTFAPGVT

-105 AAHAGIV
+105 AEHAGIV
-112 VSALGAGHGAA
+112 VSALGAVHGEG
-123 AVDGTDSP
+123 AVGGVDSSS
-131 PAAGGD
+131 ASGGD
-137 AKPVAKSE
+137 AKPAAKSE
-145 TKSAARSAAK
+145 TKSAAQPARK
-155 AAVDASAGAGA
+155 AGAEASAVPGA
-166 GSADDAQPGGG
+166 GSNDDAESDSGSGG
-177 SRGRPEAAAASAAT
+177 RHAAAA
-191 DAPVAPQPAAAPAGR
+191 DAPAASEMPEPAAAPAGR
-206 WLVSERRRGGGADDS
+206 WLVSERRRGRWADDS
-221 GVVVEMTLDDI
+221 GVVVEMTLDDFT
-232 ALHDGDAPPR
+232 LHDGDAPPR

-253 WETVEARSAALRAL
+253 WQTLEARTAALRAL

-283 LTSAIDRA
+283 MSSVIDRA
-291 CAGEFATAAPV
+291 CAGESAAAAPV

-308 LAGIRSQRAA
+308 LTGIRSQRTA

-374 FGTDL
+374 FGVDL

-459 ANDDAPSLRRHA
+459 ADDDAPSLRRHA

-540 DAIVALHHLE
+540 DTVVALHHLE

-555 PYQIGFV
+555 AYQIGFV

-592 AR
+592 AG

>member
-1 MSRVLEVVLCL
+1 MSRVLEIVLCL
-12 SQDGWPVKASN
+12 SLEGWPV
-23 RTRAAPRD
+23 RAGSRARGEQRD

-49 RGHERVTIEPCQVVE
+49 RGQEHVTIEPCQVEE
-64 AEPSPDASW
+64 AEPSPGECW
-73 WTWIESHAHERRVVA
+73 WTWIESNAHGRRVVA
-88 SRTQAFAPGVT
+88 SRTKAFAPGVVE
-99 QRELFD
+99 RELFD
-105 AAHAGIV
+105 AEHAGI
-112 VSALGAGHGAA
+112 
-123 AVDGTDSP
+123 AVATP
-131 PAAGGD
+131 
-137 AKPVAKSE
+137 
-145 TKSAARSAAK
+145 
-155 AAVDASAGAGA
+155 ASAPI
-166 GSADDAQPGGG
+166 ADADAPQATGEGD
-177 SRGRPEAAAASAAT
+177 RVTADAVAEAALAASSGP
-191 DAPVAPQPAAAPAGR
+191 APLR
-206 WLVSERRRGGGADDS
+206 LVSERRRGRWADDS

-232 ALHDGDAPPR
+232 ILHRGTEPPR
-242 RYVEL
+242 RQVEL

-253 WETVEARSAALRAL
+253 WETVAARTAALRAL

-283 LTSAIDRA
+283 LTSVIDRA
-291 CAGEFATAAPV
+291 CAGEPAVARPV

-308 LAGIRSQRAA
+308 LTGIRTQRAA

-361 FFPRFADRQWQDT
+361 FFPRFADEQWKNT
-374 FGTDL
+374 FGADL
-379 RWLAALLGTVRDWDV
+379 RWVASLLGTVRDWDV
-394 FSTEILPALIA
+394 FSTESLPALIA
-405 ADGGGADWAG
+405 ADGGSADWDG
-415 TLDAARA
+415 TLDAARVQA
-422 QSAAARVELRQA
+422 TAARVELRQA

-450 LSTLALPPA
+450 LSALALPPA
-459 ANDDAPSLRRHA
+459 AGDDDTPSLRRHA
-471 AKRVRR
+471 TKRVRR

-517 SRRTRTETVKTLA
+517 SRRTRNETVKTLA

-540 DAIVALHHLE
+540 DTIVALHHLE

-555 PYQIGFV
+555 AYQLGFV

-592 AR
+592 PR

>member
-1 MSRVLEVVLCL
+1 MSRVLEIVLCL
-12 SQDGWPVKASN
+12 SLEGWPV
-23 RTRAAPRD
+23 RAGSRARGEQRD

-49 RGHERVTIEPCQVVE
+49 RGQERVTIEPCQVEE
-64 AEPSPDASW
+64 AEPSPGECW
-73 WTWIESHAHERRVVA
+73 WTWIESNAHGRRVVA
-88 SRTQAFAPGVT
+88 SRTKAFAPGVVE
-99 QRELFD
+99 RELFD
-105 AAHAGIV
+105 AEHAGI
-112 VSALGAGHGAA
+112 
-123 AVDGTDSP
+123 AVATP
-131 PAAGGD
+131 
-137 AKPVAKSE
+137 
-145 TKSAARSAAK
+145 
-155 AAVDASAGAGA
+155 ASAPI
-166 GSADDAQPGGG
+166 ADADAPQATGEGDRVTPDAVA
-177 SRGRPEAAAASAAT
+177 EAASAASSGP
-191 DAPVAPQPAAAPAGR
+191 APLR
-206 WLVSERRRGGGADDS
+206 LVSERRRGRWADDS

-232 ALHDGDAPPR
+232 ILHRGTEPPR
-242 RYVEL
+242 RHVEL

-253 WETVEARSAALRAL
+253 WETVAARTAALRAL

-283 LTSAIDRA
+283 LTSVIDRA
-291 CAGEFATAAPV
+291 CAGEPAVARPV

-308 LAGIRSQRAA
+308 LTGIRTQRAA

-361 FFPRFADRQWQDT
+361 FFPRFADEQWKDT
-374 FGTDL
+374 FGADL
-379 RWLAALLGTVRDWDV
+379 RWVASLLGTVRDWDV
-394 FSTEILPALIA
+394 FSTESLPALIA
-405 ADGGGADWAG
+405 ADGGSADWDG
-415 TLDAARA
+415 TLDAARVQA
-422 QSAAARVELRQA
+422 TAARVELRQA

-450 LSTLALPPA
+450 LSALALPPA
-459 ANDDAPSLRRHA
+459 AGDDDTPSLRRHA
-471 AKRVRR
+471 TKRVRR

-487 LTSLDTAARHQV
+487 LTSLETAARHQV

-517 SRRTRTETVKTLA
+517 SRRTRNETVKTLA

-540 DAIVALHHLE
+540 DTIVALHHLE

-555 PYQIGFV
+555 AYQLGFV

-592 AR
+592 PR

>member
-1 MSRVLEVVLCL
+1 MSRVLEIVLSL
-12 SQDGWPVKASN
+12 SLEGWPVKAAS
-23 RTRAAPRD
+23 RARGAQRD

-49 RGHERVTIEPCQVVE
+49 RGHDRVTIEPCQVEE
-64 AEPSPDASW
+64 AERSPGASW
-73 WTWIESHAHERRVVA
+73 WTWVESNAHGRRVVA
-88 SRTQAFAPGVT
+88 SRTEAFAPGVT

-105 AAHAGIV
+105 AEHAGI
-112 VSALGAGHGAA
+112 AIAMPL
-123 AVDGTDSP
+123 P
-131 PAAGGD
+131 L
-137 AKPVAKSE
+137 PV
-145 TKSAARSAAK
+145 T
-155 AAVDASAGAGA
+155 
-166 GSADDAQPGGG
+166 
-177 SRGRPEAAAASAAT
+177 AAAA
-191 DAPVAPQPAAAPAGR
+191 DADAPAGEINGVAPDVAAPPESSAPR
-206 WLVSERRRGGGADDS
+206 LVSERRRGRWADDS

-232 ALHDGDAPPR
+232 TLHGGGEPPR

-253 WETVEARSAALRAL
+253 WETVAARTAALRAL

-291 CAGEFATAAPV
+291 CAGEPAAVRPV

-308 LAGIRSQRAA
+308 LTGVRTQRAA

-323 GDIAAQW
+323 GDITAQW

-361 FFPRFADRQWQDT
+361 FFPLFADRQWQDT
-374 FGTDL
+374 LGVDL

-394 FSTEILPALIA
+394 FTTESLPALIA
-405 ADGGGADWAG
+405 ADGGGADWNG

-422 QSAAARVELRQA
+422 QSMAARVELRQA

-450 LSTLALPPA
+450 LSALALPPA
-459 ANDDAPSLRRHA
+459 EGGDAPSLRRHA
-471 AKRVRR
+471 TKRVRR
-477 LFGHLYASPS
+477 LFGDLYASPS

-517 SRRTRTETVKTLA
+517 SRRTRTETVKTLT

-540 DAIVALHHLE
+540 DTMVALHHLE
-550 QLAAP
+550 KLAAP
-555 PYQIGFV
+555 PYQLGFV

-578 ALLASLRPPKLDGK
+578 ALLASLRPPKLGGK
-592 AR
+592 PG

>member
-1 MSRVLEVVLCL
+1 MSRVLEIVLCL
-12 SQDGWPVKASN
+12 SLEGWPVKTGS
-23 RTRAAPRD
+23 RARGAQRD

-49 RGHERVTIEPCQVVE
+49 RGQERVTIEPCQVEE
-64 AEPSPDASW
+64 AEPNPGECW
-73 WTWIESHAHERRVVA
+73 WTWIESNAQGRRVVA
-88 SRTQAFAPGVT
+88 SRTKAFAPGVVE
-99 QRELFD
+99 RELFD
-105 AAHAGIV
+105 AEHAGIV
-112 VSALGAGHGAA
+112 VATPVSAPIADSQSAA
-123 AVDGTDSP
+123 ATGEGDHVTAGAVD
-131 PAAGGD
+131 
-137 AKPVAKSE
+137 E
-145 TKSAARSAAK
+145 
-155 AAVDASAGAGA
+155 AAV
-166 GSADDAQPGGG
+166 
-177 SRGRPEAAAASAAT
+177 AASS
-191 DAPVAPQPAAAPAGR
+191 APAPPR
-206 WLVSERRRGGGADDS
+206 LVSERRRGRWADDT
-221 GVVVEMTLDDI
+221 GVVVEMTLDDVT
-232 ALHDGDAPPR
+232 LHGGTEPPR
-242 RYVEL
+242 SHVEL

-253 WETVEARSAALRAL
+253 WETAAARTAALRAL

-283 LTSAIDRA
+283 LTSVIDRA
-291 CAGEFATAAPV
+291 CAGEPAFAGPV

-308 LAGIRSQRAA
+308 LTGIRTQRAA

-330 LGNEGGVLDR
+330 LGNEGGVLHR

-361 FFPRFADRQWQDT
+361 FFPRFADDQWQDT
-374 FGTDL
+374 FGVDL

-394 FSTEILPALIA
+394 FSTESLPALIA
-405 ADGGGADWAG
+405 ADGGSADWDG
-415 TLDAARA
+415 TLDAARVQA
-422 QSAAARVELRQA
+422 MAARVELRQA

-450 LSTLALPPA
+450 LSGLALPPTDA
-459 ANDDAPSLRRHA
+459 DDDAPSLRRHA
-471 AKRVRR
+471 TKRVRR
-477 LFGHLYASPS
+477 LFGQLYATPS

-517 SRRTRTETVKTLA
+517 SRRTRNETVKTLA

-540 DAIVALHHLE
+540 DTIVALHHLE

-555 PYQIGFV
+555 AYQLGFV

-578 ALLASLRPPKLDGK
+578 TLLASLRPPKLNGK
-592 AR
+592 PR

>member
-1 MSRVLEVVLCL
+1 MSRALEIVLSL
-12 SQDGWPVKASN
+12 SLEGWPVKGAG
-23 RTRAAPRD
+23 RARGAQRD

-49 RGHERVTIEPCQVVE
+49 RGHERVTIEPCQIEE
-64 AEPSPDASW
+64 AERSPGASW
-73 WTWIESHAHERRVVA
+73 WTWVESNAHGTRVVA
-88 SRTQAFAPGVT
+88 SRTEAFAPGVT

-105 AAHAGIV
+105 AEHAGIV
-112 VSALGAGHGAA
+112 VAAPLPIPATRAAADADAPAADVNGVAPDTDEARAQASAL
-123 AVDGTDSP
+123 
-131 PAAGGD
+131 
-137 AKPVAKSE
+137 
-145 TKSAARSAAK
+145 RI
-155 AAVDASAGAGA
+155 
-166 GSADDAQPGGG
+166 
-177 SRGRPEAAAASAAT
+177 
-191 DAPVAPQPAAAPAGR
+191 
-206 WLVSERRRGGGADDS
+206 VSERRRGRWADDS

-232 ALHDGDAPPR
+232 MLHGGGEPPR

-253 WETVEARSAALRAL
+253 WETVAARTAALHAL

-283 LTSAIDRA
+283 LTSVIDRA
-291 CAGEFATAAPV
+291 CAGGPVAAALV
-302 KAQLVD
+302 KAQPVD
-308 LAGIRSQRAA
+308 LTGIRTQRAA

-323 GDIAAQW
+323 GDITAQW
-330 LGNEGGVLDR
+330 LGNECGVLDR

-361 FFPRFADRQWQDT
+361 FFPRFTDRQWKDT
-374 FGTDL
+374 LGVDL
-379 RWLAALLGTVRDWDV
+379 RWLAALLGMVRDWDV
-394 FSTEILPALIA
+394 FATVSLPALIA
-405 ADGGGADWAG
+405 ADGGGGDWDG

-422 QSAAARVELRQA
+422 QSMAARVELRQA

-450 LSTLALPPA
+450 LSALALPA
-459 ANDDAPSLRRHA
+459 ADGDDAPSLRRHA
-471 AKRVRR
+471 TKRVRR
-477 LFGHLYASPS
+477 LFGHLYGSPS
-487 LTSLDTAARHQV
+487 LTSLDTSARHQV

-517 SRRTRTETVKTLA
+517 SRRTRTKTVKTLA

-540 DAIVALHHLE
+540 DAMVALHHLE

-555 PYQIGFV
+555 PYQLGFV

-578 ALLASLRPPKLDGK
+578 TLLASLRPPKLDGK
-592 AR
+592 PG

>member
-1 MSRVLEVVLCL
+1 MSRVLEIVLSL
-12 SQDGWPVKASN
+12 SLEGWPVKGAS
-23 RTRAAPRD
+23 RARGAQRD

-49 RGHERVTIEPCQVVE
+49 RGHERVTIEPCQIEE
-64 AEPSPDASW
+64 AERSPGASW
-73 WTWIESHAHERRVVA
+73 WTWVESNAHGTRVVA
-88 SRTQAFAPGVT
+88 SRTRTFAPGVT

-105 AAHAGIV
+105 AEHAGIV
-112 VSALGAGHGAA
+112 VATPLPIPATSAAADADARAADVNGVAPDTDEARAQASAL
-123 AVDGTDSP
+123 
-131 PAAGGD
+131 
-137 AKPVAKSE
+137 
-145 TKSAARSAAK
+145 R
-155 AAVDASAGAGA
+155 
-166 GSADDAQPGGG
+166 
-177 SRGRPEAAAASAAT
+177 
-191 DAPVAPQPAAAPAGR
+191 
-206 WLVSERRRGGGADDS
+206 LVSERRRGRWADDS

-232 ALHDGDAPPR
+232 TLHGGGEPPR
-242 RYVEL
+242 RHVEL

-253 WETVEARSAALRAL
+253 WETVAARTAALHAL

-283 LTSAIDRA
+283 LTSVIDRA
-291 CAGEFATAAPV
+291 CAGGPVAATLV
-302 KAQLVD
+302 KAQPVD
-308 LAGIRSQRAA
+308 LTGIRTQRAA

-323 GDIAAQW
+323 GDITAQW
-330 LGNEGGVLDR
+330 LGNECGVLDR

-361 FFPRFADRQWQDT
+361 FFPRFTDRQWKDT
-374 FGTDL
+374 LGVDL
-379 RWLAALLGTVRDWDV
+379 RWLAKLLGTVRDWDV
-394 FSTEILPALIA
+394 FATESLPALIA
-405 ADGGGADWAG
+405 ADGGGSDWGG

-422 QSAAARVELRQA
+422 QSMAARVELRQA

-450 LSTLALPPA
+450 LSALALPA
-459 ANDDAPSLRRHA
+459 ADGDDAPSLRRHA
-471 AKRVRR
+471 TKRVRR
-477 LFGHLYASPS
+477 LFGHLYGSPS

-540 DAIVALHHLE
+540 DAMVALHHLE
-550 QLAAP
+550 QLSAP
-555 PYQIGFV
+555 PYQLGFV

-578 ALLASLRPPKLDGK
+578 TLLASLRPPKLDGK
-592 AR
+592 PG

>member
-1 MSRVLEVVLCL
+1 MSRVLEIVLCL
-12 SQDGWPVKASN
+12 SLEGWPVKTGS
-23 RTRAAPRD
+23 RARGEQRD

-49 RGHERVTIEPCQVVE
+49 RGQERVTIEPCQVEE
-64 AEPSPDASW
+64 AEPNPGECW
-73 WTWIESHAHERRVVA
+73 WTWIESNAQGRRVVA
-88 SRTQAFAPGVT
+88 SRTKAFAPGVVE
-99 QRELFD
+99 RELFD
-105 AAHAGIV
+105 AEHAGIV
-112 VSALGAGHGAA
+112 VAAPASGPIADTESAEAAGDGDRVVLGHVDEA
-123 AVDGTDSP
+123 AV
-131 PAAGGD
+131 
-137 AKPVAKSE
+137 
-145 TKSAARSAAK
+145 
-155 AAVDASAGAGA
+155 
-166 GSADDAQPGGG
+166 
-177 SRGRPEAAAASAAT
+177 AAASA
-191 DAPVAPQPAAAPAGR
+191 PARPR
-206 WLVSERRRGGGADDS
+206 LVSERRRGRWADDS
-221 GVVVEMTLDDI
+221 GVVVEMTLDDVT
-232 ALHDGDAPPR
+232 LHGGAEPPR
-242 RYVEL
+242 RHVEL

-253 WETVEARSAALRAL
+253 WETAAARTAALRAL

-283 LTSAIDRA
+283 LTSVIDRA
-291 CAGEFATAAPV
+291 CAGEPAVAGPV

-308 LAGIRSQRAA
+308 LTGIRTQRAA

-330 LGNEGGVLDR
+330 LGNERGVLDR

-361 FFPRFADRQWQDT
+361 FFPRFADDQWRNT
-374 FGTDL
+374 FGVDL

-394 FSTEILPALIA
+394 FSTESLPALIA
-405 ADGGGADWAG
+405 ADGGSADWDG
-415 TLDAARA
+415 TLDAARVQA
-422 QSAAARVELRQA
+422 LAARVELRQA

-450 LSTLALPPA
+450 LCGLALPPTDA
-459 ANDDAPSLRRHA
+459 DDTPSLRRHA
-471 AKRVRR
+471 TKRVRR

-517 SRRTRTETVKTLA
+517 SRRTRNETVKTLA
-530 RVQSVLGEAN
+530 RVQSILGEAN
-540 DAIVALHHLE
+540 DTIVALHHLE

-555 PYQIGFV
+555 AYQLGFV

-578 ALLASLRPPKLDGK
+578 TLLASLRPPKLDGK
-592 AR
+592 PR

>member
-1 MSRVLEVVLCL
+1 MSRVLEIVLSL
-12 SQDGWPVKASN
+12 SLEGWPVKAAS
-23 RTRAAPRD
+23 RARGTQRD

-49 RGHERVTIEPCQVVE
+49 RGHERVTIEPCQVEE
-64 AEPSPDASW
+64 AEPSPGASW
-73 WTWIESHAHERRVVA
+73 WTWVESNAHGRRVVA
-88 SRTQAFAPGVT
+88 SRARAFAPGVT

-105 AAHAGIV
+105 AEHAGIV
-112 VSALGAGHGAA
+112 VAMPL
-123 AVDGTDSP
+123 P
-131 PAAGGD
+131 IPA
-137 AKPVAKSE
+137 
-145 TKSAARSAAK
+145 T
-155 AAVDASAGAGA
+155 
-166 GSADDAQPGGG
+166 
-177 SRGRPEAAAASAAT
+177 
-191 DAPVAPQPAAAPAGR
+191 AAPADADAAIGEVDGVAPNATAPSAAGELPESSALR
-206 WLVSERRRGGGADDS
+206 LVSERRRGRWADDS
-221 GVVVEMTLDDI
+221 GVVVEMTLDDVT
-232 ALHDGDAPPR
+232 LHGGGESPR

-247 RLAAPD
+247 RLTAPD
-253 WETVEARSAALRAL
+253 WETLAARTAALHAL

-283 LTSAIDRA
+283 LTSVIDRA
-291 CAGEFATAAPV
+291 CAGEPAATRPV

-308 LAGIRSQRAA
+308 LTGIRSQRTA

-330 LGNEGGVLDR
+330 LGNEGAVLDR

-361 FFPRFADRQWQDT
+361 FFPLFADRQWQDT
-374 FGTDL
+374 FGVDL

-394 FSTEILPALIA
+394 FSTESLPALIA
-405 ADGGGADWAG
+405 ADGGGADWDG

-422 QSAAARVELRQA
+422 QCVTARVELRQA

-450 LSTLALPPA
+450 LSSLALPPA
-459 ANDDAPSLRRHA
+459 EASDAPSLRRHA
-471 AKRVRR
+471 TKRVRR
-477 LFGHLYASPS
+477 LFGELYASPS

-517 SRRTRTETVKTLA
+517 SRRTRTETVKTLT

-540 DAIVALHHLE
+540 DTIVALHHLE

-555 PYQIGFV
+555 PYQLGFV

-592 AR
+592 PG

>member
-1 MSRVLEVVLCL
+1 MSRVLEIVLSL
-12 SQDGWPVKASN
+12 SLEGWPGNGAS
-23 RTRAAPRD
+23 RARGAQRD

-49 RGHERVTIEPCQVVE
+49 RGHERVTIEPCQIEE
-64 AEPSPDASW
+64 AERSPGASW
-73 WTWIESHAHERRVVA
+73 WTWVESNAHGTRVVA
-88 SRTQAFAPGVT
+88 SRTETFAPGVT

-105 AAHAGIV
+105 AEHAGIV
-112 VSALGAGHGAA
+112 VAAPLPVPTTAGAADADAPAADAEGIAPDTDEARAQASAL
-123 AVDGTDSP
+123 
-131 PAAGGD
+131 
-137 AKPVAKSE
+137 
-145 TKSAARSAAK
+145 RI
-155 AAVDASAGAGA
+155 
-166 GSADDAQPGGG
+166 
-177 SRGRPEAAAASAAT
+177 
-191 DAPVAPQPAAAPAGR
+191 
-206 WLVSERRRGGGADDS
+206 VSERRRGRWADDS

-232 ALHDGDAPPR
+232 MLHGGGEPPR

-253 WETVEARSAALRAL
+253 WETVAARTAALHAL

-283 LTSAIDRA
+283 LTSVIDRA
-291 CAGEFATAAPV
+291 CGGGPVAAALV
-302 KAQLVD
+302 KAQPVD
-308 LAGIRSQRAA
+308 LTGIRTQRAA
-318 LFALS
+318 LFALA
-323 GDIAAQW
+323 GDITAQW
-330 LGNEGGVLDR
+330 LGNECGVLDR

-361 FFPRFADRQWQDT
+361 FFPRFTDRQWKDT
-374 FGTDL
+374 LGVDL
-379 RWLAALLGTVRDWDV
+379 RWLAKLLGTVRDWDV
-394 FSTEILPALIA
+394 FATESLPALIA
-405 ADGGGADWAG
+405 ADGGGSDWDG

-422 QSAAARVELRQA
+422 QSMAARVELRQA

-450 LSTLALPPA
+450 LSALVLPA
-459 ANDDAPSLRRHA
+459 ADGDDAPSLRRHA
-471 AKRVRR
+471 TKRVRR
-477 LFGHLYASPS
+477 LFGHLYGSPS

-540 DAIVALHHLE
+540 DAMVALHHLE
-550 QLAAP
+550 QLSAP
-555 PYQIGFV
+555 PYQLGFV
-562 RGYGAALEQRA
+562 RGYGAALQQRA

-578 ALLASLRPPKLDGK
+578 TLLASLRPPKLDGK
-592 AR
+592 SG

>member
-1 MSRVLEVVLCL
+1 MSRVLEIVLSL
-12 SQDGWPVKASN
+12 SLEGWPAKAAG
-23 RTRAAPRD
+23 RARGAQRD

-49 RGHERVTIEPCQVVE
+49 RGHERVTIEPCQIEE
-64 AEPSPDASW
+64 AEPSPGASW
-73 WTWIESHAHERRVVA
+73 WTWVESNAHGRRVVA
-88 SRTQAFAPGVT
+88 SRTKVFAPGVT
-99 QRELFD
+99 ARELFD
-105 AAHAGIV
+105 AEHAGIV
-112 VSALGAGHGAA
+112 VAMPLPVPEAAGAA
-123 AVDGTDSP
+123 TGEVDG
-131 PAAGGD
+131 
-137 AKPVAKSE
+137 VAPD
-145 TKSAARSAAK
+145 TT
-155 AAVDASAGAGA
+155 
-166 GSADDAQPGGG
+166 
-177 SRGRPEAAAASAAT
+177 GRPEADMQPESSAL
-191 DAPVAPQPAAAPAGR
+191 R
-206 WLVSERRRGGGADDS
+206 LVSERRRGRWADDS
-221 GVVVEMTLDDI
+221 GVVVEMTLDDVT
-232 ALHDGDAPPR
+232 LHRGDEPPR

-253 WETVEARSAALRAL
+253 WETLAARTAALHAL

-283 LTSAIDRA
+283 LTSVIDRA
-291 CAGEFATAAPV
+291 CAAEPAASGPV
-302 KAQLVD
+302 KAQPVELTGV
-308 LAGIRSQRAA
+308 RTQRAA

-323 GDIAAQW
+323 GDITAQW
-330 LGNEGGVLDR
+330 LGNEGGVLEY

-361 FFPRFADRQWQDT
+361 FFPRFADRQWRDT
-374 FGTDL
+374 LGVDMH
-379 RWLAALLGTVRDWDV
+379 WLAALLGTVRDWDV
-394 FSTEILPALIA
+394 FATESLPALIA
-405 ADGGGADWAG
+405 ADGGDGEWNG

-422 QSAAARVELRQA
+422 QCVAARGELRQA

-450 LSTLALPPA
+450 LGSLALPHA
-459 ANDDAPSLRRHA
+459 EDDAPSLRRHA
-471 AKRVRR
+471 TKRVRR

-487 LTSLDTAARHQV
+487 LTSLDTAARHRV

-540 DAIVALHHLE
+540 DAIAALRHLE
-550 QLAAP
+550 KLAAP
-555 PYQIGFV
+555 PYQLGFV

-578 ALLASLRPPKLDGK
+578 TLLASLRPPKLDGK
-592 AR
+592 PG

>member
-1 MSRVLEVVLCL
+1 MSRVLEIVLCL
-12 SQDGWPVKASN
+12 SLEGWPVKTGS
-23 RTRAAPRD
+23 RARGEQRD

-49 RGHERVTIEPCQVVE
+49 RGQERVTIEPCQVEE
-64 AEPSPDASW
+64 AETNPGECW
-73 WTWIESHAHERRVVA
+73 WTWIESNAQGRRVVA
-88 SRTQAFAPGVT
+88 SRTKAFAPGVVA
-99 QRELFD
+99 RELFD
-105 AAHAGIV
+105 AEHAGIV
-112 VSALGAGHGAA
+112 VATPVSVPIANSESAEATGDGDRVTAGAVDEA
-123 AVDGTDSP
+123 AV
-131 PAAGGD
+131 
-137 AKPVAKSE
+137 
-145 TKSAARSAAK
+145 
-155 AAVDASAGAGA
+155 
-166 GSADDAQPGGG
+166 
-177 SRGRPEAAAASAAT
+177 AASS
-191 DAPVAPQPAAAPAGR
+191 APAPPR
-206 WLVSERRRGGGADDS
+206 LVSERRRGRWADDS

-232 ALHDGDAPPR
+232 TLHGGTEPPR
-242 RYVEL
+242 RHVEL

-253 WETVEARSAALRAL
+253 WETAAARTAALRAL

-283 LTSAIDRA
+283 LTSVIDRA
-291 CAGEFATAAPV
+291 CAGEPAVAGPV

-308 LAGIRSQRAA
+308 LTGIRTQRAA

-361 FFPRFADRQWQDT
+361 FFPRFADDQWQDT
-374 FGTDL
+374 FGVDL
-379 RWLAALLGTVRDWDV
+379 SWLAALLGTVRDWDV
-394 FSTEILPALIA
+394 FSTESLPALIA
-405 ADGGGADWAG
+405 ADGGSADWDG
-415 TLDAARA
+415 TLDAARVQA
-422 QSAAARVELRQA
+422 MAARVELRQA

-450 LSTLALPPA
+450 LSGLALPPTDA
-459 ANDDAPSLRRHA
+459 DDDAPSLRRHA
-471 AKRVRR
+471 TKRVRR

-499 RIDAKRLR
+499 RIDTKRLR

-517 SRRTRTETVKTLA
+517 SRRTRNETVKTLA

-540 DAIVALHHLE
+540 DTIVALHHLE

-555 PYQIGFV
+555 AYQLGFV

-578 ALLASLRPPKLDGK
+578 TLLASLRPPKLDGK
-592 AR
+592 PR

>member
-1 MSRVLEVVLCL
+1 MSRVLEIVLSL
-12 SQDGWPVKASN
+12 SLEGWPVKGAS
-23 RTRAAPRD
+23 RARGAQRD

-49 RGHERVTIEPCQVVE
+49 RGHERVTIEPCQIEE
-64 AEPSPDASW
+64 AERSPGASW
-73 WTWIESHAHERRVVA
+73 WTWVESNAHGTRVVA
-88 SRTQAFAPGVT
+88 SRTRTFAPGVT

-105 AAHAGIV
+105 AEHAGIV
-112 VSALGAGHGAA
+112 VATPLPVPATAGAA
-123 AVDGTDSP
+123 DTD
-131 PAAGGD
+131 
-137 AKPVAKSE
+137 
-145 TKSAARSAAK
+145 
-155 AAVDASAGAGA
+155 
-166 GSADDAQPGGG
+166 
-177 SRGRPEAAAASAAT
+177 
-191 DAPVAPQPAAAPAGR
+191 AAPAAEIDGVAPDTDEAR
-206 WLVSERRRGGGADDS
+206 AQASALRLVSERRRGRWADDS

-232 ALHDGDAPPR
+232 TLHGGGEPPR
-242 RYVEL
+242 RHVEL

-253 WETVEARSAALRAL
+253 WETVAARTAALHAL

-283 LTSAIDRA
+283 LTSVIDRA
-291 CAGEFATAAPV
+291 CAGGPVAATLV
-302 KAQLVD
+302 KAQPVD
-308 LAGIRSQRAA
+308 LTGIRTQRAA

-323 GDIAAQW
+323 GDITAQW
-330 LGNEGGVLDR
+330 LGNECGVLDR
-340 DDPEFVHQMRVA
+340 DDPEFVHQMRLA

-361 FFPRFADRQWQDT
+361 FFPRFTDRQWKDT
-374 FGTDL
+374 LGVDL
-379 RWLAALLGTVRDWDV
+379 RWLAKLLGTVRDWDV
-394 FSTEILPALIA
+394 FATESLPALIA
-405 ADGGGADWAG
+405 ADGGGSDWDG

-422 QSAAARVELRQA
+422 QSMAARVELRQA

-450 LSTLALPPA
+450 LSALALPA
-459 ANDDAPSLRRHA
+459 ADGDDAPSLRRHA
-471 AKRVRR
+471 TKRVRR
-477 LFGHLYASPS
+477 LFGHLYGSPS

-540 DAIVALHHLE
+540 DAMVALHHLE

-555 PYQIGFV
+555 PYQLGFV

-578 ALLASLRPPKLDGK
+578 TLLASLRPPKLDGK
-592 AR
+592 PR